1 MVHSVNGVTFKKE
14 HLDKIQEFSE
24 KPVRGAANELKIIM
38 KNSDVTHTK
47 KFLLYDPFMLDHS
60 DSTIQKCIEE
70 TREGFVGEPEDI
82 VLRVS
87 MVLR

>member
-1 MVHSVNGVTFKKE
+1 MTSSVNE
-14 HLDKIQEFSE
+14 NSE
-24 KPVRGAANELKIIM
+24 KHVRGSATELKIIM

-47 KFLLYDPFMLDHS
+47 KFLLYDSFMLDHS
-60 DSTIQKCIEE
+60 DCTIQKCIEE

-82 VLRVS
+82 VLRAS